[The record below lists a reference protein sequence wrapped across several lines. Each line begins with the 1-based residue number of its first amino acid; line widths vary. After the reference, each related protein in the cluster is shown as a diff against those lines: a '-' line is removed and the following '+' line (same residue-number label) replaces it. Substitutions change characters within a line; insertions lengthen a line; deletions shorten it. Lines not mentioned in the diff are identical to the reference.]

1 MNWSVLHSC
10 IAQKTDS
17 DEETEAEM
25 LSNLP
30 KATQLIQNSFFCPKD
45 LLEKKWGW
53 QIEIT

>member
-1 MNWSVLHSC
+1 MNWKETAPC

-30 KATQLIQNSFFCPKD
+30 KATQLIQNSSFVLKTYQKRNED
-45 LLEKKWGW
+45 DKLR
-53 QIEIT
+53 

>member
-30 KATQLIQNSFFCPKD
+30 KATQLIQNSFFYPKD